1 MRVRPPWP
9 DSDQS
14 AVQVAGFQGA
24 SGYVSKSVGCMPLT
38 AIRGKTEC
46 PRRVSVS
53 LRVGFDSHRLH
64 HDCLTNTTFKAEVS
78 RGVSRHDAEHATR
91 LGKVELHTP
100 NGLAIRAPL
109 PVPTASTNWA
119 WPTHNS
125 FPDVPL
131 GVPPRLRARHRPHR
145 VDLLEPW
152 TDAATLTNEFLPKL
166 NACSTRQRYR
176 LQVPRGASRKRGWRH
191 ETEQASDA

>member
-91 LGKVELHTP
+91 LGK
-100 NGLAIRAPL
+100 
-109 PVPTASTNWA
+109 
-119 WPTHNS
+119 PTHNS